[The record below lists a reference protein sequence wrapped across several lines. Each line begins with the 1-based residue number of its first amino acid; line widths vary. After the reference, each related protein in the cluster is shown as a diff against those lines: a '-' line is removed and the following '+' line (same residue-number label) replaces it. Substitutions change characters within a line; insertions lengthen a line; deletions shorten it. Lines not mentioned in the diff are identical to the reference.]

1 MELGKEKIGL
11 EVGHVS
17 SKFRASR
24 LTPVGGGPQREGV
37 PLSVSGSLP
46 RKGK

>member
-11 EVGHVS
+11 EVGDVS

-24 LTPVGGGPQREGV
+24 LTPVGGGPQRGL
-37 PLSVSGSLP
+37 PLSVSGNLP
-46 RKGK
+46 RKVK